1 MESSPSFLR
10 TYGYVAGREAWLGWI
25 LLGIAAAVVLVVTAL
40 VLAGSRRRKA
50 PGADLVGREGD
61 GLRWIV
67 VGGVVVP
74 SIILLLVLVLT
85 VATQAAIAT
94 PVGADLT
101 VRVTG
106 HQWWWEVRYLDRS
119 PSLIATTANEIHIPV
134 GRAVRLEVVT
144 GDVIHS
150 FWIPELAGKTDL
162 IPGQE
167 NAMWLEADR
176 PGVYYG
182 QCAEYCGLQHARMA
196 MEVVADPPEV
206 FARWLAHQRAP
217 AESSAR
223 SDAAAGAKVFASTA
237 CALCHTVRG
246 TLAGGRLGPDLTH
259 VAGRRMI
266 AAGTVPNTRGNLLGW
281 IENPQAFKPGTL
293 MPAVPLDGGQLDDL
307 AAYLQSLR

>member
-196 MEVVADPPEV
+196 MEVVADPPDV
-206 FARWLAHQRAP
+206 FTRWLAHQRAP

>member
-1 MESSPSFLR
+1 VESSPSFLR

-176 PGVYYG
+176 PGIYYG